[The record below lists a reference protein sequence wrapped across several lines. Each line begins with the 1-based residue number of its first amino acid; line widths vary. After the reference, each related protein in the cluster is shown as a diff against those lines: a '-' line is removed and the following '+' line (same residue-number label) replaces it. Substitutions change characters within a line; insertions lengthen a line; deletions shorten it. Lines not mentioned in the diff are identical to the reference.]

1 MMNSG
6 EHLAAIK
13 LLENWEKLAQDLLDR
28 NTPSEANLQFHIVAF
43 HSAGHAFEKL
53 EKRDLALEKYQSAIQ
68 VCDQAEL
75 LRFRSAANC
84 SQRVEL
90 EIHSFLLRLPTSSW
104 EEVETHF
111 NRAVRAAEELNAL
124 PASAGNVV
132 TIARTQLSQGLDA
145 MRSAG
150 KETEAAAW
158 SEKLEKLQLIR
169 PSPTP

>member
-1 MMNSG
+1 
-6 EHLAAIK
+6 
-13 LLENWEKLAQDLLDR
+13 
-28 NTPSEANLQFHIVAF
+28 
-43 HSAGHAFEKL
+43 
-53 EKRDLALEKYQSAIQ
+53 LALEKYQSAIQ